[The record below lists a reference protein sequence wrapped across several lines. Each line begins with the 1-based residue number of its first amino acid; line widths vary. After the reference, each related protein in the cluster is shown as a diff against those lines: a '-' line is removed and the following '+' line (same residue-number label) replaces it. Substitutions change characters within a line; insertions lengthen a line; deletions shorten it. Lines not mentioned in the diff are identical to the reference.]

1 MVQNQKNSSIKIL
14 ATDENQGKVKARSG
28 PRSQTAKTPCI
39 GICSS
44 GIGDNVCRGCMRFE
58 HEVIRWNGYSLNE
71 RQCILDRI
79 DSFLIQI
86 VKNKL
91 ELIDFNKL
99 KFEISSL
106 KVPCNE
112 AWSPHRLLYELL
124 RLCASQIVETQSYGF
139 RLTPEVAHLSLVEI
153 KRDIEVEWH
162 ALSNAHYER
171 YIAPGLVGPVV

>member
-1 MVQNQKNSSIKIL
+1 MVQNQKTSSIQIL
-14 ATDENQGKVKARSG
+14 ATDEKQAK
-28 PRSQTAKTPCI
+28 PRAAKTPCI

-86 VKNKL
+86 IKNKI
-91 ELIDFNKL
+91 ELVDFDKL
-99 KFEISSL
+99 NSKISSL
-106 KVPCNE
+106 KIPCNE
-112 AWSPHRLLYELL
+112 AWPPHRLLYELL
-124 RLCASQIVETQSYGF
+124 RLCASQIVEAQSYGF

-171 YIAPGLVGPVV
+171 YIAPGLVRPVI